1 MSDLPN
7 PLSSIT
13 DSFFNKN
20 NKKTMSERISPIHQI
35 IKEKISRIQQ
45 NSSSVK
51 AGKKVEAP
59 TVQTSKAAPI
69 SVSWARHL
77 DEVKEAQRLRYK
89 VFAEEM
95 GANLKPS
102 TEGLDVDI
110 FDSFCDHLIVRDNE
124 TLKVIGT
131 YRALPPHQAKQMG
144 CLYSDSEFDLTR
156 LRHLRHKIVEVGRSC
171 VHRDYR
177 SGGVIMALWS
187 GLGQYMKQNEYEVML
202 GCASVQMGDGGH
214 YAASLAKML
223 NNEQHL
229 TSIEY
234 RVFPRLALP
243 IDDLNSSLEVEP
255 PALIK
260 GYLRLGAKICGNP
273 AWDPDFNTADFL
285 TMLRLDDIHP
295 RYAKHFLGSN

>member
-59 TVQTSKAAPI
+59 AVQTSKAAPI

-131 YRALPPHQAKQMG
+131 YRALPPH
-144 CLYSDSEFDLTR
+144 R
-156 LRHLRHKIVEVGRSC
+156 
-171 VHRDYR
+171 
-177 SGGVIMALWS
+177 
-187 GLGQYMKQNEYEVML
+187 
-202 GCASVQMGDGGH
+202 
-214 YAASLAKML
+214 
-223 NNEQHL
+223 
-229 TSIEY
+229 
-234 RVFPRLALP
+234 
-243 IDDLNSSLEVEP
+243 
-255 PALIK
+255 
-260 GYLRLGAKICGNP
+260 
-273 AWDPDFNTADFL
+273 
-285 TMLRLDDIHP
+285 
-295 RYAKHFLGSN
+295 